1 MRSHFLIR
9 SFVPIFILA
18 LFFWT
23 VCQTPLAA
31 QTAASSPSAAL
42 VEAPGPNSEAV
53 KPLAVQPS
61 VAQPLAVQPSTSS
74 PPAISHPARAGGTVT
89 DENGDLVPGAT
100 VMLDDGNAGERLTA
114 VANDSGEFEFANL
127 KPGAVYHATVHA
139 PGFVDWNSPTFT
151 LAADEYFFVKDIEL
165 RAVAGATSVTVS
177 ASPIEI
183 ATEQVHLEEQQ
194 RVMGFIPN
202 FYVVYDSADVAP
214 MTAKLKFQMAFRAMT
229 DPITFLGTGAMAG
242 IYQASDSPNYVQG
255 AKGYG
260 ERFGMVY
267 ADGLTD
273 LMFGGAILPSLLHQ
287 DPRYYYQGTGSKKS
301 RLAHA
306 LAGPFV
312 CKGDNGKWQ
321 PNYSSMG
328 GDLISS
334 AISNLYYPPSNRG
347 PSLIYGG
354 FLISTA
360 EREVSTVVQEFVLRK
375 LTPHAGRPTE

>member
-1 MRSHFLIR
+1 MHSRILFRRFVPFFFLILL
-9 SFVPIFILA
+9 FCIACDVPLS
-18 LFFWT
+18 
-23 VCQTPLAA
+23 A
-31 QTAASSPSAAL
+31 QTTAPSAA
-42 VEAPGPNSEAV
+42 AT
-53 KPLAVQPS
+53 LAVTLQPQS
-61 VAQPLAVQPSTSS
+61 GAVQTPAALPFVGQ
-74 PPAISHPARAGGTVT
+74 PPVVSHGAHAGGTVT

-202 FYVVYDSADVAP
+202 FYVVYDSASAAP
-214 MTAKLKFQMAFRAMT
+214 MTTKLKFQMAFRAMT

-242 IYQASDSPNYVQG
+242 IYQASDTPNYVQG

-267 ADGLTD
+267 ADGFTD
-273 LMFGGAILPSLLHQ
+273 LIFGGAVLPALLHQ
-287 DPRYYYQGTGSKKS
+287 DPRYFYQGTGSKKS

-306 LAGPFV
+306 LAGPFM

-328 GDLISS
+328 GDVISS
-334 AISNLYYPPSNRG
+334 AISNLYYPSSNRG
-347 PSLIYGG
+347 ASLVYGG

-375 LTPHAGRPTE
+375 LTPRARRPTE

>member
-1 MRSHFLIR
+1 MHSRILFRRFVPFFFLILLF
-9 SFVPIFILA
+9 SIASDAPLSAQTTATSAAATLA
-18 LFFWT
+18 VT
-23 VCQTPLAA
+23 PQPQSGTAQTPAA
-31 QTAASSPSAAL
+31 LPFVGQPSA
-42 VEAPGPNSEAV
+42 V
-53 KPLAVQPS
+53 
-61 VAQPLAVQPSTSS
+61 
-74 PPAISHPARAGGTVT
+74 SHGAHAGGTVT

-114 VANDSGEFEFANL
+114 IANDSGEFEFANL
-127 KPGAVYHATVHA
+127 RPGAVYHATVHA

-202 FYVVYDSADVAP
+202 FYVVYDSANAAP

-242 IYQASDSPNYVQG
+242 IYQASDTPNYVQG

-287 DPRYYYQGTGSKKS
+287 DPRYFYQGTGSKKS

-306 LAGPFV
+306 LAGPFI

-328 GDLISS
+328 GDVISS
-334 AISNLYYPPSNRG
+334 AISNLYYPSSNRG

-375 LTPHAGRPTE
+375 LTPRARRPTE